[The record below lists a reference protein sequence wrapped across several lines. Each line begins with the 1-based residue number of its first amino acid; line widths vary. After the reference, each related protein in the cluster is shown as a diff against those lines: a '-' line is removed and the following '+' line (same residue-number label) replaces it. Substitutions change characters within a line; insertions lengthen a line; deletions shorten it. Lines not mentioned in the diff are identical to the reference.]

1 MKRVMVL
8 VVAGSMVFGGSGS
21 ALANEDES
29 VQDYEEDLACGVLEI
44 LGDVPPSS
52 EETVYN
58 DEGEL
63 KRLNSEICKNADAEL
78 KHVHKTDDE
87 MVRSSC
93 LDMDLKTAEDPGNER
108 YIASILSEED
118 PLTEVHISTDGEK
131 EEESNITDQDD
142 EKQFCS
148 ETIAPEDTG
157 SDAGDQEETITDPIQ
172 DGEELISNKEESS
185 EETIIPE
192 LSNNLDSTIESSN
205 ELTEE
210 QDVDSVSTDNIGD
223 DPDADD
229 VTEIETPTPI
239 TKEAPADTVKTAS
252 VENNPIIQTEIEI
265 DTITHKNTSST
276 DSSSQSTGNGDSSNS
291 NTMQN
296 RPDKGAVNK
305 FTKLSSNHSSP
316 KQENLTMNSE
326 LLPQTGGNLNQTT
339 MLMLSIAF
347 ILAGAA
353 LRIVSST
360 KSNCR

>member
-1 MKRVMVL
+1 MNRVMVL
-8 VVAGSMVFGGSGS
+8 VVAGSLVFGGTGP

-29 VQDYEEDLACGVLEI
+29 VQAYEEDLACGVLEI
-44 LGDVPPSS
+44 PGDVPPSS
-52 EETVYN
+52 EETVFN
-58 DEGEL
+58 DEGDL
-63 KRLNSEICKNADAEL
+63 KGIKSEECKTADAEL
-78 KHVHKTDDE
+78 KRVHKME
-87 MVRSSC
+87 RFSC
-93 LDMDLKTAEDPGNER
+93 PDMDSMIAEDYENEK
-108 YIASILSEED
+108 YIESILTEEV
-118 PLTEVHISTDGEK
+118 PLTEDHVSTDGEK

-142 EKQFCS
+142 KKQSCS
-148 ETIAPEDTG
+148 ETIVPEDID
-157 SDAGDQEETITDPIQ
+157 SDAGDQEETITNPIQ

-192 LSNNLDSTIESSN
+192 LSNDLDSTIESSN

-265 DTITHKNTSST
+265 GTITHKNTSST

-305 FTKLSSNHSSP
+305 FTNLSSNHSSP

-326 LLPQTGGNLNQTT
+326 RLPQTGGNLNQTT

-353 LRIVSST
+353 LRIGSST
-360 KSNCR
+360 KRNCR